1 MRLVAFDTQ
10 LLIWGVQ
17 GTSHPSQGKLIP
29 RARAL
34 IEELSK
40 AQVKVV
46 VPLAA
51 AVEYVCGFPVV
62 DQPKQ
67 WARLSESF
75 RLIPFD
81 QRAAQI
87 AAQIERR
94 RHEAKTT
101 PRTKVAQRTASKR
114 RSRDIARQKVKVD
127 VQILATAVA
136 AGAESIFTDEVV
148 HFSELALG
156 LKIKVLDLKS
166 REYQSRLPFT
176 E

>member
-1 MRLVAFDTQ
+1 MKLVAFDTQ

-17 GTSHPSQGKLIP
+17 GTSHSSQGQLIP

-40 AQVKVV
+40 AQVKVII
-46 VPLAA
+46 PLAA
-51 AVEYVCGFPVV
+51 AVEYVCGFAVV

-67 WARLSESF
+67 WDRLSKSF

-94 RHEAKTT
+94 RHEAKAT
-101 PRTKVAQRTASKR
+101 PQKKATKKTASKR
-114 RSRDIARQKVKVD
+114 RSTDIARQKVKID
-127 VQILATAVA
+127 VQILATAIA
-136 AGAESIFTDEVV
+136 AGAESIFTDEVA
-148 HFSELALG
+148 HFSELASG
-156 LKIKVLDLKS
+156 LKIKVLNLKS
-166 REYQSRLPFT
+166 RDYQTQFPFT